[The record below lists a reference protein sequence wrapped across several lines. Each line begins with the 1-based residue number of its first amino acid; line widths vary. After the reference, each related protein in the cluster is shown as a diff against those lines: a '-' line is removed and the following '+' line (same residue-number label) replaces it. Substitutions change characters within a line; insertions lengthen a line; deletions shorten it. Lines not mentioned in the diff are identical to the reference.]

1 MVPTVQSFPESG
13 TLAENLDL
21 TLPEL
26 ARRLRK
32 SEGAAYSYVVKSVRM
47 DDSGRYSEQHGSAP
61 NFQGSCLTLCT
72 CKHQMRTSL
81 ACPDWRG
88 IWVAGCTSRCLHA
101 GRH

>member
-1 MVPTVQSFPESG
+1 MPRRNTVPVVVASASPASPVAEQLTDRGVAMVPTVQSFPESG

-47 DDSGRYSEQHGSAP
+47 WQNWPDSMGSWEGTSAVI
-61 NFQGSCLTLCT
+61 FQQFGE
-72 CKHQMRTSL
+72 
-81 ACPDWRG
+81 
-88 IWVAGCTSRCLHA
+88 
-101 GRH
+101 